1 MVTRRW
7 IIMTDHENL
16 RLLFDA
22 MSRWSSTR
30 LDLLQIMWT
39 KDPAANFINEVV
51 FLCRSLLQPDMD
63 LNWMISEEE
72 RTRHDA
78 LFYSQRPQDRYLSG
92 TRWNINVPKILL
104 IWRLTLSYAN
114 VFNISGE
121 QARSLFIRSKLPLPE
136 LSKIWLV

>member
-63 LNWMISEEE
+63 LKWMISEEE

>member
-7 IIMTDHENL
+7 IIMTDYENL

-92 TRWNINVPKILL
+92 TRWNINVPKNFL

>member
-51 FLCRSLLQPDMD
+51 LLCRSLLQPDMD
-63 LNWMISEEE
+63 LKWMISEEE

>member
-7 IIMTDHENL
+7 IIMTDYENL

-92 TRWNINVPKILL
+92 TRWNINVPKKFL

>member
-7 IIMTDHENL
+7 IIMTDYENL